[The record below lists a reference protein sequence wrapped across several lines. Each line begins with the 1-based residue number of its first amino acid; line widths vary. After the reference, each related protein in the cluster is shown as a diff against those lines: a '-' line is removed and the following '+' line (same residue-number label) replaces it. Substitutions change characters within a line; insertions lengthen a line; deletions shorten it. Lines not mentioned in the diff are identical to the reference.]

1 MAEPKPASWMPSHAA
16 AQLCRQ
22 LQSLLPMHLLAPA
35 AFEQILRYCGVRPG
49 RQAWRLFLSRT
60 LLLAGSLAAI
70 CGVIFF
76 FAWNWAAMPAM
87 AKFGII
93 ELLIV
98 ALAILIWWR
107 WYDAV
112 SRTALLAAGFLFG
125 ALFAVFGRFTK
136 PGPIAGSYSAL
147 GH

>member
-70 CGVIFF
+70 CGVIFSLRGTGQQCPQ
-76 FAWNWAAMPAM
+76 WQSS
-87 AKFGII
+87 
-93 ELLIV
+93 
-98 ALAILIWWR
+98 
-107 WYDAV
+107 V
-112 SRTALLAAGFLFG
+112 S
-125 ALFAVFGRFTK
+125 
-136 PGPIAGSYSAL
+136 SNC
-147 GH
+147 